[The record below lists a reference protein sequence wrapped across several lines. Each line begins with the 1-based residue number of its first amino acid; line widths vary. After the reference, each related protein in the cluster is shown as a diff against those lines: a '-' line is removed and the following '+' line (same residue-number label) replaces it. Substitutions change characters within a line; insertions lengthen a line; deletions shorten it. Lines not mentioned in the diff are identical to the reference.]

1 MLGGKLVEPLRSAD
15 YRRLWLGQLV
25 SVVGDKVDQIALG
38 ILVYEATGSGL
49 QMGITL
55 AISMLPSALLGMVA
69 GVYVDRFDKR
79 RTMIVADL
87 FRAAL
92 VFSVPFV
99 AEVSIIAVYVVALL
113 VATVSLFF
121 EPAKLSLIPKLVR
134 EDELMAANSL
144 DNATVS
150 AAELVGLAFAAAVVA
165 VMGTRLAFFFDAATF
180 LVSTYF
186 IARIAHRED
195 REARSRAVIEGVWA
209 DVAEGTRYMW
219 RHELL
224 RDLLLIYSVAMAA
237 VAASVTFFYV
247 LALER
252 FAAGAPGLA
261 LMDGAITVGL
271 LVGSIAIGR
280 TGSRGATR
288 KLLWGLTAFAGML
301 WLLAVVPT
309 VALAIPVL
317 LAMGIANMYF
327 YVPMSTVIQTTA
339 SPNMTGRAFAAKQTL
354 SRIFSVGGFVL
365 AGVITER
372 VGIQPSIVFAS
383 LFMAVIA
390 AIGWTRPQ
398 LRAAPLLPAA
408 EAVQ

>member
-1 MLGGKLVEPLRSAD
+1 MLGGKLVEPLRSKD

-25 SVVGDKVDQIALG
+25 SVIGDKVDQIALG

-55 AISMLPSALLGMVA
+55 AISMLPSALFGMVA

-79 RTMIVADL
+79 RTMIVADVL
-87 FRAAL
+87 RAGL
-92 VFSVPFV
+92 VLSVPFV
-99 AEVSIIAVYVVALL
+99 AQVSIVAVYAVALL

-134 EDELMAANSL
+134 KDELMAANSL

-150 AAELVGLAFAAAVVA
+150 TAELVGLAFAAGVVA
-165 VMGTRLAFFFDAATF
+165 AMGTRLAFFFDAATF
-180 LVSTYF
+180 LVSAFF
-186 IARIAHRED
+186 IVRIAHREE
-195 REARSRAVIEGVWA
+195 RHHGMRAVTDSIWA
-209 DVAEGTRYMW
+209 DVIEGTRYMW
-219 RHELL
+219 RHDVL
-224 RDLLLIYSVAMAA
+224 RDLLLVYSVAMAA

-252 FAAGAPGLA
+252 FKAGAPGLA
-261 LMDGAITVGL
+261 VMDGAITVGL
-271 LVGSIAIGR
+271 LIGSVAVGRSSAR
-280 TGSRGATR
+280 AATR
-288 KLLWGLTAFAGML
+288 MLLWGLTSFAGML

-309 VALAIPVL
+309 VGLAIPVL
-317 LAMGIANMYF
+317 LVMGIANMYF
-327 YVPMSTVIQTTA
+327 YVPMSTIIQTLATPA
-339 SPNMTGRAFAAKQTL
+339 MTGRAFAAKQTL
-354 SRIFSVGGFVL
+354 SRVFSVGGYVL

-372 VGIQPSIVFAS
+372 VGLQESIVVVS

-390 AIGWTRPQ
+390 AIGWMRPR
-398 LRAAPLLPAA
+398 LRAIPPLTAV

>member
-1 MLGGKLVEPLRSAD
+1 MLWGTLIGPLRSKD

-25 SVVGDKVDQIALG
+25 SVIGDKVDQIALG

-55 AISMLPSALLGMVA
+55 AISMLPSALFGMVA

-79 RTMIVADL
+79 RTMIAADL
-87 FRAAL
+87 ARAVL
-92 VFSVPFV
+92 VLSVPFV
-99 AEVSIIAVYVVALL
+99 AEVSIVGVYAVALL

-121 EPAKLSLIPKLVR
+121 EPSKLSLIPRLVR

-144 DNATVS
+144 DSATVS
-150 AAELVGLAFAAAVVA
+150 AAELVGLAFAAGLVAAV
-165 VMGTRLAFFFDAATF
+165 GTRLAFFFDSATF
-180 LVSTYF
+180 LVSTFF
-186 IARIAHRED
+186 IWRIAHREE
-195 REARSRAVIEGVWA
+195 RHAGAKAVAEGVWD
-209 DVAEGTRYMW
+209 DVLEGTRYMW
-219 RHELL
+219 RHEVL
-224 RDLLLIYSVAMAA
+224 RDLLLVYSVAMAA

-271 LVGSIAIGR
+271 LIGSVAIGR
-280 TGSRGATR
+280 TSAGGATR
-288 KLLWGLTAFAGML
+288 RLLCGLTAFAGML
-301 WLLAVVPT
+301 WLLAVVPS
-309 VALAIPVL
+309 VALAIPIL

-327 YVPMSTVIQTTA
+327 YVPMATVIQTMA
-339 SPNMTGRAFAAKQTL
+339 VPAMTGRAFAAKQTL
-354 SRIFSVGGFVL
+354 SRMFSVGGYVL

-372 VGIQPSIVFAS
+372 VGLQPSIIMMS
-383 LFMAVIA
+383 LFMALVA
-390 AIGWTRPQ
+390 AVGWSRPHLRATRP
-398 LRAAPLLPAA
+398 LPVA